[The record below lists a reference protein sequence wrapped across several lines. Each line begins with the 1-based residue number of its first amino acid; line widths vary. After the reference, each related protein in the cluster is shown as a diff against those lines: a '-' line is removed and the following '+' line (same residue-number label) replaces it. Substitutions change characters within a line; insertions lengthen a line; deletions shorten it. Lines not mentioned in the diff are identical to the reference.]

1 MAELILGG
9 RRRKFREKAREKRKS
24 EVDRNPA
31 TRFLVGVAVALGI
44 LMGAEMLF
52 HLLLAPRF
60 RITRL
65 VVESD
70 LPVSDA
76 ELLRMARIRGDEL
89 FFSLDPAMVAE
100 SLEEYPPVKSATV
113 EKSFPD
119 TLEISIARRRPV
131 AALLGAAGGSGLL
144 HVDPEGVV
152 FSPVSRKSTSDLPVI
167 SGIPEEVVPGSRV
180 PDYVESVLTSVQE
193 LKLHRPELYRMI
205 SEYEIVSQEG
215 MLHDVVLYPVPF
227 RTPVRVSTSFTA
239 EECGYIFMV
248 LDTFRQRGILADVEE
263 LDFRS
268 RNVVFTM
275 KEEG

>member
-9 RRRKFREKAREKRKS
+9 RKKKFKGRPREKSSAAGE
-24 EVDRNPA
+24 RNPA
-31 TRFLVGVAVALGI
+31 TRFLIGVAVALGL

-89 FFSLDPAMVAE
+89 YFSVDPAMVAE
-100 SLEEYPPVKSATV
+100 SLEEYPAVESAVV

-119 TLEISIARRRPV
+119 TLEISIARRKPV
-131 AALLGAAGGSGLL
+131 AALLASGSEAALL
-144 HVDPEGVV
+144 HVDSEGVV
-152 FSPVSRKSTSDLPVI
+152 FSPVSKRMMSDLPVI
-167 SGIPEEVVPGSRV
+167 SGIREDVAPGRRLPE
-180 PDYVESVLTSVQE
+180 YVESLLSSVRE

-205 SEYEIVSQEG
+205 SEYEIVAQGG
-215 MLHDVVLYPVPF
+215 MLYDVVLYPMPF
-227 RTPVRVSTSFTA
+227 RTPVRVSTNFTA

-248 LDTFRQRGILADVEE
+248 LDTFRQRGILADVDE

-268 RNVVFTM
+268 KNVVFTM
-275 KEEG
+275 KEEE